1 MWKCV
6 KLPPLQTKV
15 DKYSLNFGAS
25 IKSPFMELQVLLPL
39 TFLDEG
45 KTNFEQDK
53 VAHPEHTAGWS
64 VWSSLGTPSMS
75 A

>member
-1 MWKCV
+1 
-6 KLPPLQTKV
+6 
-15 DKYSLNFGAS
+15 
-25 IKSPFMELQVLLPL
+25 MELQVLLPL

-64 VWSSLGTPSMS
+64 VWSSLGFLWVLHQCQLS
-75 A
+75 